1 MREAALRQ
9 GPGMDKNKTMDTKE
23 TLIRIV
29 LVALLLYAAVC
40 LALSG
45 RELYAAQAA
54 RTRLRQEL
62 QAAERENL
70 TLDRKLREGLS
81 AGELEALARERLG
94 LVRPGDK
101 IFRFAP
107 APEA

>member
-1 MREAALRQ
+1 
-9 GPGMDKNKTMDTKE
+9 MDTKE

-45 RELYAAQAA
+45 RELYTAEAA
-54 RTRLRQEL
+54 RAALRQEL
-62 QAAERENL
+62 EAVERENL
-70 TLDRKLREGLS
+70 ALDRKLREGWS
-81 AGELEALARERLG
+81 AEELESLARERLG

-101 IFRFAP
+101 IFRFDRE
-107 APEA
+107 PEAG